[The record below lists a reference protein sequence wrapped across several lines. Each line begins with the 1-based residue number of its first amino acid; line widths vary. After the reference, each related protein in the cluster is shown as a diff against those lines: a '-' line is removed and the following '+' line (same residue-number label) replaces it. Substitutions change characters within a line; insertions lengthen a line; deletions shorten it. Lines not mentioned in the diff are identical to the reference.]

1 MFELIEPENDS
12 EIRPQVRTSATNLEE
27 PELTSNRFQRFSTF
41 TSLVRGVA
49 FLVHMAKSF
58 KLTDQNS
65 KCKGWHTC
73 DLPRTPDEIDQA
85 KNVILKAT
93 QKAAFAKELSTLQ
106 ANQKKK

>member
-65 KCKGWHTC
+65 KCKGWHRC